1 MKIRPFKALYPELD
15 YITSPDSFFSGI
27 KDEFPEY
34 RLSGQFRKREDDA
47 LFIYRIRYYDHA
59 FMGLVALAD
68 IADYSDG
75 RIKRHEETLADKE
88 QVHLNLLLRNRAIVK
103 PVLLTYAPV
112 DALTAK
118 LHERAAQSEPDL
130 TIHFEG
136 ANIDHSW
143 WAVTDPAFIADVSRM
158 FAEDI
163 GESYIADGH
172 HRISAM
178 SLLRERLTQ
187 RSGSDPGIG
196 LLAAFFSA
204 DEVEIL
210 EFNRIVDVF
219 ADISPTLFMAR
230 LSALAEIHPA
240 EGPVKPA
247 DKHEFGMYLHKEWYS
262 LRWKPEVLQRCADQS
277 VILDAQLFNDEILRG
292 ILEVQ
297 DIRTDKRITYFPGVM
312 GMEAFRHAVHEK
324 EIRVGF
330 TLHPVSLKEMMTL
343 SDEGGVLPPKS
354 TWFEP
359 RMKNGVIIYDF

>member
-15 YITSPDSFFSGI
+15 YITSPDSFFGGI

-34 RLSGQFRKREDDA
+34 RLSGLFRKREDDA
-47 LFIYRIRYYDHA
+47 LFIYRIRYFDHA

-68 IADYSDG
+68 IGDYVEG
-75 RIKRHEETLADKE
+75 RIKRHEDTLADKE

-112 DALTAK
+112 DALTER
-118 LHERAAQSEPDL
+118 LHAHAAMSEPDL

-143 WAVTDPAFIADVSRM
+143 WAVADPAFISDVTRM

-163 GESYIADGH
+163 GQSYIADGH

-187 RSGSDPGIG
+187 RSGTDPGIG
-196 LLAAFFSA
+196 LLAAFFSSA
-204 DEVEIL
+204 EVEIL
-210 EFNRIVDVF
+210 EYNRIVDVF

-230 LSALAEIHPA
+230 LSALADIHPA
-240 EGPVKPA
+240 EGPVKPGG
-247 DKHEFGMYLHKEWYS
+247 KHEFGMYLHKEWYA
-262 LRWKPEVLQRCADQS
+262 LRWKPEVLKRRADQP

-297 DIRTDKRITYFPGVM
+297 DIRTDKRITYFAGVQ
-312 GMEAFRHAVHEK
+312 GLDAFRHTVHEK
-324 EIRVGF
+324 DIRVGF
-330 TLHPVSLKEMMTL
+330 TLYPVSLEEMMAL
-343 SDEGGVLPPKS
+343 SDRGGVLPPKS